1 MEEFMAPSNR
11 NHLNREPGHRY
22 SDEERAALLRGIEQF
37 GGSLY
42 AYSKKTGVTMLTLQR
57 WLRGDSQAV
66 VSGLA
71 GSFVEMEVRHTE
83 SSFSN
88 LIEMELAGAIRLRF
102 PPLTDPA
109 YIGRL
114 VRELGA

>member
-1 MEEFMAPSNR
+1 
-11 NHLNREPGHRY
+11 
-22 SDEERAALLRGIEQF
+22 LLRGFEQF

-57 WLRGDSQAV
+57 WLRGDSETV

-71 GSFVEMEVRHTE
+71 NSFVEMEVRHTE
-83 SSFSN
+83 SRFTN
-88 LIEMELAGAIRLRF
+88 FIEVELAGAIRLRF
-102 PPLTDPA
+102 SPGTDAA

>member
-1 MEEFMAPSNR
+1 M
-11 NHLNREPGHRY
+11 
-22 SDEERAALLRGIEQF
+22 LRDFEQF

-57 WLRGDSQAV
+57 WLRGHSEAAV
-66 VSGLA
+66 CGA
-71 GSFVEMEVRHTE
+71 TGGFVEMEVRHTE
-83 SSFSN
+83 SRFSN
-88 LIEMELAGAIRLRF
+88 LIEVELAGAIRLRF